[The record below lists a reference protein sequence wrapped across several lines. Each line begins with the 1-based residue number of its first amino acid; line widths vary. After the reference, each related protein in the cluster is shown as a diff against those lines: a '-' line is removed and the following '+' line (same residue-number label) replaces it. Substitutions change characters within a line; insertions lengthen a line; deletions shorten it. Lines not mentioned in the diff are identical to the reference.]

1 MSKINVR
8 KQLEMMGEA
17 PGMFGI
23 TREALFVHAHVLLTC
38 VGIDGHEVIM
48 KLGKVG
54 KPPIISGNTYNQ
66 DCLMTI
72 VTTPDD
78 PWAQE
83 LSKVALSLLPKGSGE
98 YEITQVQP
106 SVHDDIP

>member
-8 KQLEMMGEA
+8 KQLEMIGNA
-17 PGMFGI
+17 PGMFGV

-38 VGIDGHEVIM
+38 VGVASFEVTM

-54 KPPIISGNTYNQ
+54 KPSLISGNTYNEK
-66 DCLMTI
+66 CLLTI

-83 LSKVALSLLPKGSGE
+83 LSKAALSLLPEGSGE
-98 YEITQVQP
+98 YEVTQVQP

>member
-8 KQLEMMGEA
+8 KQLEMIGKA

-23 TREALFVHAHVLLTC
+23 TREALFVHAHVLLTF
-38 VGIDGHEVIM
+38 VGVASFEATM

-54 KPPIISGNTYNQ
+54 NPPLITGNTYNQ

-72 VTTPDD
+72 VTSPDD
-78 PWAQE
+78 LWAQE
-83 LSKVALSLLPKGSGE
+83 LSKIALSLLPEGSGE
-98 YEITQVQP
+98 YEVTQVQP